1 VSPEKNPP
9 TAPAVGT
16 ALPQLAEE
24 PHSGKPLFA
33 LPELSGLKL
42 AVEVPLGSV
51 ELALRA
57 GGSLVLVLLLFA
69 SLVFLLRRFRG
80 GAAGLRDSAN
90 RFLRL
95 RERIDLGARREIRV
109 VEVQGRLLVVGV
121 TNQGITLLTELDA
134 AASPAEQA
142 PPPAGGPL
150 LRVLRKMN
158 PGR

>member
-1 VSPEKNPP
+1 MLSKRAIPSFFLALAIA
-9 TAPAVGT
+9 APAAAGQGDGP
-16 ALPQLAEE
+16 AGSP
-24 PHSGKPLFA
+24 S
-33 LPELSGLKL
+33 
-42 AVEVPLGSV
+42 LG

>member
-51 ELALRA
+51 ELDLR
-57 GGSLVLVLLLFA
+57 G
-69 SLVFLLRRFRG
+69 LLRLHVG
-80 GAAGLRDSAN
+80 SI
-90 RFLRL
+90 LRL
-95 RERIDLGARREIRV
+95 EHLTGEPLEVTANGTPIARGEVRIHGERFAVRITEILNV
-109 VEVQGRLLVVGV
+109 AELAEIGGGRA
-121 TNQGITLLTELDA
+121 TD
-134 AASPAEQA
+134 AEQE
-142 PPPAGGPL
+142 GDS
-150 LRVLRKMN
+150 
-158 PGR
+158 